1 MKEIESTGRVGAG
14 KDFHQLIPNSF
25 WGDDVGGRGELDQ
38 GLPSGGFHFK
48 SQLNGKA
55 DGAEKAKAILGEAG
69 DGISDGANGFG
80 RQVGLACH
88 VIEKLIL
95 QGVKKHSV
103 DGEVASFGILFCGGE
118 GDGGGSTSVE
128 IGSIDPKGGDFEN
141 VFIQAK
147 ADNPEGFALGVGGF
161 REEGLN
167 LVGGSGGG
175 DVDVGVGPLKKGV
188 SNTASRIDGHVARLG
203 EHLHNLFGGGM
214 TDHFGVLGDRR
225 VR

>member
-1 MKEIESTGRVGAG
+1 
-14 KDFHQLIPNSF
+14 
-25 WGDDVGGRGELDQ
+25 LDQ
-38 GLPSGGFHFK
+38 GLPSGGFHFE

-69 DGISDGANGFG
+69 DGISDGSDDFG
-80 RQVGLACH
+80 REVGLACH
-88 VIEKLIL
+88 IIKKLIL

-118 GDGGGSTSVE
+118 SDGGGSTSVE

-141 VFIQAK
+141 VFVDSK
-147 ADNPEGFALGVGGF
+147 ADDTEGFALGVGGF
-161 REEGLN
+161 GEEGLN

-175 DVDVGVGPLKKGV
+175 DVDVEVGTLKKCV
-188 SNTASRIDGHVARLG
+188 ANTASRIDGDVTRLG

-214 TDHFGVLGDRR
+214 TDHL
-225 VR
+225 